1 MRAVNL
7 LKALMRLV
15 LEANAMAVEVPA
27 TPAGNDMSDPFG
39 LQTRDH
45 LVPPRLHVTVEK
57 GASDP
62 DAPLHAPLS
71 SVSAEPV
78 HVFLLT
84 DILILCR
91 FKLKKKGM
99 LRKHDKKRYHI
110 AQIIPLHNARVSV
123 IDTGRHALGLGTH
136 ALKLEWAK
144 HLPEAAWFA
153 LSLPSAKDMDKWHDE
168 LVRLIPSAKPA
179 DVITRNQSGGRGGGQ
194 SSHNNSSG
202 TAGRGGASTPTA
214 GGGAHAPASRRF
226 SRFSHTAS
234 TSSSSS
240 TAVLISTDDDENG
253 DGANAG
259 QKSQHRPS
267 ASSSSSS
274 STGLSSGPRLSMPT
288 TVRCYK
294 CDQSL
299 EIPDNAHV
307 MSCQFCKQVFL
318 YRAGRPV
325 GKPVFH
331 DGALDRL
338 ASRRFSFG
346 SSAKTRYYVLTNSEL
361 SFYKTM
367 DTFLTLGEASRKG
380 AIPINATTVVD
391 TDVGLGK
398 GNILFTVQTRVP
410 GMSDMQTEQLRAK
423 TEVERGEWIASI
435 HAVVATQ
442 QAQQHPA
449 VQAAPSPDGAM
460 VVQAPVVIPPGV
472 DPEVFL
478 SLPQDVQDQLLR
490 ECGMAM
496 N

>member
-1 MRAVNL
+1 
-7 LKALMRLV
+7 
-15 LEANAMAVEVPA
+15 MAVEVSA
-27 TPAGNDMSDPFG
+27 ARAEIDMSDPFG
-39 LQTRDH
+39 LQTTDH
-45 LVPPRLHVTVEK
+45 LVPPRILVAVEK

-71 SVSAEPV
+71 TVSAEPV
-78 HVFLLT
+78 HAFLLT

-99 LRKHDKKRYHI
+99 LRRQDKHRYHI

-123 IDTGRHALGLGTH
+123 IKSGRHALGLGTH

-144 HLPEAAWFA
+144 HLSEAAWFA
-153 LSLPSAKDMDKWHDE
+153 LSLPTAKDMEKWHQE
-168 LVRLIPSAKPA
+168 LARLIPAAKPA
-179 DVITRNQSGGRGGGQ
+179 EMMTSGESDGGGGGNSSRIQSGTDARI
-194 SSHNNSSG
+194 NSSMS
-202 TAGRGGASTPTA
+202 TANGFRYRSA
-214 GGGAHAPASRRF
+214 
-226 SRFSHTAS
+226 

-240 TAVLISTDDDENG
+240 SAILIPTDDDD
-253 DGANAG
+253 DGNECVNPG
-259 QKSQHRPS
+259 QKSQHQIS
-267 ASSSSSS
+267 SFSSSSHSNA
-274 STGLSSGPRLSMPT
+274 LSPGPSFSAPR
-288 TVRCYK
+288 TVRCYQ

-299 EIPDNAHV
+299 VVPDNAHV

-331 DGALDRL
+331 DGILDRL
-338 ASRRFSFG
+338 SSRRFSFG
-346 SSAKTRYYVLTNSEL
+346 SSSKPRYYVLTNSEL

-398 GNILFTVQTRVP
+398 GDILFTVQTTVP
-410 GMSDMQTEQLRAK
+410 NAPDVETEQLRAK
-423 TEVERGEWIASI
+423 TKVERDQWIASI
-435 HAVVATQ
+435 YAVVDGQRALQ
-442 QAQQHPA
+442 QRPLSTTS
-449 VQAAPSPDGAM
+449 AAISAR
-460 VVQAPVVIPPGV
+460 VVQKAGPSAVVVNAPVVIPPGV

-478 SLPQDVQDQLLR
+478 SLPQDVQDQLLQ
-490 ECGMAM
+490 ECGLA